1 MNTNDTAQ
9 LIYNKFKDKEFNNH
23 YTVKHLYAELLKAT
37 AHTLD
42 LPQLLPIADQ
52 FDSLA
57 NQSRNYQGPLYAP
70 HPDLHTKE

>member
-1 MNTNDTAQ
+1 MNNDTAQ

-52 FDSLA
+52 FKSP
-57 NQSRNYQGPLYAP
+57 RNALSYLF
-70 HPDLHTKE
+70 HPAFPSQKKHCRIV

>member
-1 MNTNDTAQ
+1 MNNDTAE

-23 YTVKHLYAELLKAT
+23 YTVKRLYAELLRAT
-37 AHTLD
+37 ADTLD

-57 NQSRNYQGPLYAP
+57 STPINYQGPLYAP